1 MLANFLIGLR
11 EGLEASLVVSILV
24 AYLVRTGRRDALAL
38 VWAGVGIA
46 VGMSLAFG
54 ALLTFGSAELSF
66 RHQELLGGGLSI
78 LAVGFVTWM
87 VFWMRRTA
95 RQLKGE
101 LEGRVQAAL
110 VAGGSTLAL
119 VALLAVGREG
129 LETALFLWA
138 AAQAAGSGA
147 TPLAGAT
154 LGLLVA
160 VALAY
165 GLYRRSVKLNLATF
179 FSSTGILLV
188 VVAAGVLSYGV
199 HDLQEAGVLP
209 GLTSLAFDVSA
220 QVPPDSWYGT
230 LLRGTVNFTPATT
243 VLQALAWIA
252 YVVPVLVLYVRPQKR
267 PASSASTRPV
277 ARTPQRDTVDAPSA

>member
-1 MLANFLIGLR
+1 VLANFLIGLR

-24 AYLVRTGRRDALAL
+24 AYLVRTGRRDALSL
-38 VWAGVGIA
+38 VWAGVGAA
-46 VGMSLAFG
+46 VALSLAFG
-54 ALLTFGSAELSF
+54 ALLTFGATELSF
-66 RHQELLGGGLSI
+66 EHQELLGGGLSI
-78 LAVGFVTWM
+78 VAVGFVTWM

-110 VAGGSTLAL
+110 VAGGTTLAL
-119 VALLAVGREG
+119 VAFLAVGREG

-147 TPLAGAT
+147 TPLVGAT

-165 GLYRRSVKLNLATF
+165 GLYRRSVKLNLGTF
-179 FSSTGILLV
+179 FSTTGILLV
-188 VVAAGVLSYGV
+188 FVAAGVLSYGV

-209 GLTSLAFDVSA
+209 GLSTLAFDVSA

-230 LLRGTVNFTPATT
+230 LLRGTLNFTPAST
-243 VLQALAWIA
+243 VLQTVVWVA
-252 YVVPVLVLYVRPQKR
+252 YLVPVLALYVRPQAAPAAPAR
-267 PASSASTRPV
+267 PAREA
-277 ARTPQRDTVDAPSA
+277 VDARSA

>member
-24 AYLVRTGRRDALAL
+24 AYLVRTGRRDALSL
-38 VWAGVGIA
+38 VWAGVGAAI
-46 VGMSLAFG
+46 GLSLAFG
-54 ALLTFGSAELSF
+54 ALLTFGSASLSF
-66 RHQELLGGGLSI
+66 EHQELLGGGLSI
-78 LAVGFVTWM
+78 IAVGFVTWM

-95 RQLKGE
+95 RHMKGE

-119 VALLAVGREG
+119 VAFLAVGREG

-138 AAQAAGSGA
+138 AAQAVSGT
-147 TPLAGAT
+147 TPLLGAL

-160 VALAY
+160 VVLAY
-165 GLYRRSVKLNLATF
+165 GLYRRSVRLNLATF

-209 GLTSLAFDVSA
+209 GLTTLAFDVSR

-243 VLQALAWIA
+243 VLQAVAWVA
-252 YVVPVLVLYVRPQKR
+252 YLVPVLVLYVRPQR
-267 PASSASTRPV
+267 STAPAPA
-277 ARTPQRDTVDAPSA
+277 ARAEQRATAPSA